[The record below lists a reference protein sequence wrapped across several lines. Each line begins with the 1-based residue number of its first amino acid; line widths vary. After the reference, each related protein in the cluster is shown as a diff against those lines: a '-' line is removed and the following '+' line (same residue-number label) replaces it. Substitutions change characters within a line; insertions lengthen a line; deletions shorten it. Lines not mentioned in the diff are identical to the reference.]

1 MISILIFSCTM
12 MLLVY
17 ILGEGD
23 LLNSVLLIKEE
34 ATEVMVKLT
43 CPRST
48 SLGILALAGN

>member
-43 CPRST
+43 CPGST